1 MGKSIT
7 LTKIEVNNIQISK
20 IPSGGYTSSV
30 SYTVKNDSG
39 SVSYEVQSSK
49 LTSESEDTPKLS
61 VCSDAVEMNFV
72 NSITTLM
79 EDREEIK

>member
-1 MGKSIT
+1 MAKKVT

-61 VCSDAVEMNFV
+61 VGSDAVVMNFV

-79 EDREEIK
+79 EDREEI

>member
-30 SYTVKNDSG
+30 IYTVKNDDG

-61 VCSDAVEMNFV
+61 VGSDAVVMNFV